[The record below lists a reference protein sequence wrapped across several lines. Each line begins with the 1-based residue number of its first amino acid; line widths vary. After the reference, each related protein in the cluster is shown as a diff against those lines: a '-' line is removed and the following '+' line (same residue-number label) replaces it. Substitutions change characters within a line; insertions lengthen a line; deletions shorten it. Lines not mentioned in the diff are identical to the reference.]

1 MQNGH
6 PVIQLKE
13 KLGIYHTMVLSMQ
26 ANQEMSELSIIVAQ
40 IMVESLWIIS
50 FYLVLI
56 LPTSLLEY

>member
-13 KLGIYHTMVLSMQ
+13 KLGTYHTMVLSMQ
-26 ANQEMSELSIIVAQ
+26 TNQEMSELSIIVAQ
-40 IMVESLWIIS
+40 IIVESLWIIS